1 MSLRTKWAGFRE
13 MFLFDNWRKLIV
25 DRALFRSSLM
35 IYEFKGMELIADHEG
50 GDAAGLRS
58 VLVSG
63 MYDPWLK
70 KMALPSAVCIA
81 DFGANSGAFPALVR
95 SSGIV
100 IRRALCVEMN
110 PNTFARLEFNMRRN
124 FPEHTVVCENCA
136 VAGRLSELELYFGAG
151 STSDSIKGCTTVAE
165 GRQKRIVTAM
175 SFDDILN
182 ARLPAE
188 VIDICKVDVEGA
200 EYDIFLSGSCT
211 SLDRVRYLLMEVHGD
226 DQPESRQPAL
236 IDSFIARGFSE
247 VGRTPTS
254 DDCFIVLF
262 GNDRI
267 VGNE

>member
-1 MSLRTKWAGFRE
+1 ML
-13 MFLFDNWRKLIV
+13 LFDNWRKLIV
-25 DRALFRSSLM
+25 DRALFRSTLM

-70 KMALPSAVCIA
+70 KMTLPSEVCIA
-81 DFGANSGAFPALVR
+81 DFGANSGAFPVLVR

-124 FPEHTVVCENCA
+124 FPEHTVACENCA
-136 VAGRLSELELYFGAG
+136 VASKSGDLELYFGAG
-151 STSDSIKGCTTVAE
+151 STSDSIKSCTVVAG
-165 GRQKRIVTAM
+165 GRRKSVVTAM
-175 SFDDILN
+175 SFDEILN
-182 ARLPAE
+182 ARLPTE
-188 VIDICKVDVEGA
+188 VIDICKVDIEGA
-200 EYDIFLSGSCT
+200 EYDNFLSGPCT
-211 SLDRVRYLLMEVHGD
+211 SLDRVRYVLMEVHGV

-236 IDSFIARGFSE
+236 IDSFLARGFSE
-247 VGRTPTS
+247 IGRTPTS

-267 VGNE
+267 VGSK